1 MTRLTFYNGLR
12 TIGGTH
18 ILVQHE
24 DSALLF
30 DLGLKYDPAGLF
42 GANAPLPPALEPRIY
57 TRTRFAPPVRGLLE
71 HVTEEDIQLSAE
83 GEAWPITGPFA
94 HFGVFLSHVHNDHVG
109 LVPYL
114 RPTDVY
120 LSGPSLAILE
130 ALGECDTLAQPN
142 ARFHAL
148 TDYEAFQVGSLR
160 ATLLPTDHDIVGA
173 SGLLIETPD
182 GTVAYT
188 GDWRRHGAHPERVDA
203 FIAFCQSHKLDVL
216 LTEGTRFRADDAP
229 TSDPV
234 PETHLPELVGDALKA
249 HPGER
254 VLVNYYPR
262 NVERVAAFAR
272 VAKAHDRTLA
282 VHPETATLLERTR
295 ALHHLKPH
303 GLETHAVKRLETPDD
318 WLEVIT
324 HAGDY
329 LVEGRTEDLSRF
341 SLGAARSGGV
351 YLHCD
356 GNPLSEHDPSHPT
369 MRSWLEVLGLTYH
382 PLRSGGHAAPAEV
395 RELVRAIDPGVLVP
409 IHSRFP
415 ERMLTRGVR
424 FFVPHRGETVALPAF
439 KGRAVST

>member
-18 ILVQHE
+18 ILVQHG

-42 GANAPLPPALEPRIY
+42 GSHAPLPPALEPSIY
-57 TRTRFAPPVRGLLE
+57 TRTRFAPPIRGLLQN
-71 HVTEEDIQLSAE
+71 VTDEDLQVAAE
-83 GEAWPITGPFA
+83 GEAWPLAGPFA

-109 LVPYL
+109 LVPFL
-114 RPTDVY
+114 NPTDVY

-130 ALGECDTLAQPN
+130 ALDESATLSQPK
-142 ARFHAL
+142 ARFQAL
-148 TDYEAFQVGSLR
+148 ADYETFQVGSLR

-182 GTVAYT
+182 GAVAYT

-203 FIAFCQSHKLDVL
+203 FIAFCQSHKVDVL
-216 LTEGTRFRADDAP
+216 LTEGTRFRPDDAP
-229 TSDPV
+229 TTPPI
-234 PETHLPELVGDALKA
+234 PEARLPELVGDALKDV
-249 HPGER
+249 GQR
-254 VLVNYYPR
+254 VLVNFYAR
-262 NVERVAAFAR
+262 NVERVAAFAG
-272 VAKAHDRTLA
+272 VAKAHGRTLA
-282 VHPETATLLERTR
+282 VHPETATLLEKTR
-295 ALHHLKPH
+295 ALH
-303 GLETHAVKRLETPDD
+303 GLEAHEVKPLETPDD

-329 LVEGRTEDLSRF
+329 LVEARTEDLPQF
-341 SLGAARSGGV
+341 LLGPAISGGV

-369 MRSWLEVLGLTYH
+369 MRTWLEVLGLAYH
-382 PLRSGGHAAPAEV
+382 PLRSGGHAAPNEV
-395 RELVRAIDPGVLVP
+395 HELIRAINPGVLVP

-424 FFVPHRGETVALPAF
+424 FFVPHRGETVPLPAL
-439 KGRAVST
+439 KGQAVLT